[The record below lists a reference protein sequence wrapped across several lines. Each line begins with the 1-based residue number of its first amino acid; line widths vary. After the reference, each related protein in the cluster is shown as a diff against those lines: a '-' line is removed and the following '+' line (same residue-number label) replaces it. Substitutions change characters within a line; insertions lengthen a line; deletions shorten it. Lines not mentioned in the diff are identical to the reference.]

1 MLRCTCNG
9 ILRHFRG
16 KSVTTGLLCNISV
29 FPLHLCLHMMYCLS
43 VCLLFTHCCLVNH
56 HQHDRLLPP
65 HPPSP
70 LLFFSKCSISNV
82 SLSFALGPVNL
93 LWCDER
99 SLAVEFYAKFFFSVC
114 VCVLNV
120 GCSFRSH
127 SQDPGL
133 VVRLYDTVFISPK
146 RSPCFTKKGLPPFPS
161 CFPVWVL
168 CILQK
173 AFSPVS
179 PMRFSNLSTS
189 LTYRQEKQVRSC
201 DPISTPALCPTSHAP
216 SVSGLFWTFPSV
228 CLCFSPR

>member
-1 MLRCTCNG
+1 MSALYT
-9 ILRHFRG
+9 
-16 KSVTTGLLCNISV
+16 
-29 FPLHLCLHMMYCLS
+29 
-43 VCLLFTHCCLVNH
+43 
-56 HQHDRLLPP
+56 LLPGEP
-65 HPPSP
+65 SPARPPPAPSPPSP
-70 LLFFSKCSISNV
+70 LLFFPNAL
-82 SLSFALGPVNL
+82 SLMFPCLLHWAQWIYSDVMSAHWLWSFTP
-93 LWCDER
+93 
-99 SLAVEFYAKFFFSVC
+99 SFFFSVC